1 MLKHASPQRSTS
13 SLAQHLSASATVPR
27 ASEASRVP
35 AVTEASDRCGV
46 AALRDSYS
54 ERSVDCDSLIV
65 PSSYAQA
72 EKDVG
77 YQVGTWSGVSQAN
90 VRRGLSFSSRRAP
103 DTLSFR
109 SVRSEGPPA
118 SPEHTP
124 PSKMPTTSSSMMNVS
139 VLKDSDVTDTP
150 KGGMQCLKGDMS
162 SLKNLLRLPGVRGQ
176 AKIMEVGKAATLSP
190 DSLSLNS
197 SDSFFSANNSG
208 RTSSRSWSSNA
219 SSNSNTTNSST
230 GSNNSASEPASVSDP
245 DSFSKKLMQPCE
257 IPEMSS
263 I

>member
-13 SLAQHLSASATVPR
+13 SLAQHLSTSATVPR
-27 ASEASRVP
+27 PPEVNRVP
-35 AVTEASDRCGV
+35 AVTEPSDRCGV

-118 SPEHTP
+118 SPEHTS

-139 VLKDSDVTDTP
+139 VLKDNDVTDTP
-150 KGGMQCLKGDMS
+150 KSGMQCLKGDMS

-245 DSFSKKLMQPCE
+245 SMFLKTVNTAS
-257 IPEMSS
+257 
-263 I
+263 